1 MSNACSFIQTLGVF
15 HWVLQIFQS
24 IVLIELQFPF
34 QHQGTLATQLT
45 SPVSLPVLA
54 AYGNQLK
61 MKSIG
66 QRAKEENEVL
76 HISISQKKKKKK
88 DEPVLIEK
96 WHNAVMKN

>member
-1 MSNACSFIQTLGVF
+1 
-15 HWVLQIFQS
+15 
-24 IVLIELQFPF
+24 
-34 QHQGTLATQLT
+34 
-45 SPVSLPVLA
+45 
-54 AYGNQLK
+54 

-88 DEPVLIEK
+88 KDEPVLIEK

>member
-1 MSNACSFIQTLGVF
+1 M
-15 HWVLQIFQS
+15 
-24 IVLIELQFPF
+24 
-34 QHQGTLATQLT
+34 ATQLT

-66 QRAKEENEVL
+66 QCAKEENEVL
-76 HISISQKKKKKK
+76 HISISQKKKK

-96 WHNAVMKN
+96 WHNALMKN